1 MVLHCYIHIWS
12 YFTEGPSNQM
22 VKQYHICPVFD
33 NCWFLEK
40 HTRQLS
46 WTVIW
51 TFREIKLFKREL
63 SISTVKKFLLFVSNT
78 WQFSAAPAI
87 SSFKKPRSNERLIS
101 GQQLPTFLDL
111 ASVCTPCC
119 MLLTFAGSCCAK
131 LETGQ
136 TFSHVQTNA
145 TTLQTLLGVVASVC
159 L

>member
-1 MVLHCYIHIWS
+1 MYFAQQSLANDGLNGMVLHCYIHIWS

-63 SISTVKKFLLFVSNT
+63 SISTVKKFLLLSPILDNFQLLP
-78 WQFSAAPAI
+78 QF
-87 SSFKKPRSNERLIS
+87 
-101 GQQLPTFLDL
+101 
-111 ASVCTPCC
+111 
-119 MLLTFAGSCCAK
+119 LLLK
-131 LETGQ
+131 NP
-136 TFSHVQTNA
+136 VQTNV
-145 TTLQTLLGVVASVC
+145 LLVTNNSQHFWILHPFAQPVAC
-159 L
+159 C